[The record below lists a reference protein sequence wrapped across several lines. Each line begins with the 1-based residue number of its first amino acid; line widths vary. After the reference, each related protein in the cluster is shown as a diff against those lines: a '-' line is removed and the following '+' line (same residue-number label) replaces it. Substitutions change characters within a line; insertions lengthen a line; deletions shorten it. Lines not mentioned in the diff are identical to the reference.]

1 MFSKN
6 GIELQTLL
14 SVVGRSYFP
23 NLLARWTK
31 MVATDAN
38 IDSFVQNSMA
48 YIRKHNF
55 DGIDIDWQF
64 PGACESEDRCS
75 PVTDAGRFR
84 VLLEKFRNAIE
95 SENVPSEDKMIISST
110 AGPKKNQIY
119 KANDDTSST
128 SALLQGTAAII
139 SDVNATFSLTS
150 NSTETVSVIANSTV
164 SVVSKKTSD
173 LKVEIWAPVL
183 AFIFLAVIITL
194 IVRCVKRA
202 TAKVT
207 NHSVR
212 SDRKARDSDVDT
224 VYENYASSDNGNSIK
239 HGESYYS
246 QPYTAYDAGYAEYGD
261 HYAEYKKPI
270 KGFGQPFRAIF

>member
-75 PVTDAGRFR
+75 PVTD
-84 VLLEKFRNAIE
+84 
-95 SENVPSEDKMIISST
+95 SEDKMIISST

-119 KANDDTSST
+119 KANDDASST

-194 IVRCVKRA
+194 IVRRVKRA